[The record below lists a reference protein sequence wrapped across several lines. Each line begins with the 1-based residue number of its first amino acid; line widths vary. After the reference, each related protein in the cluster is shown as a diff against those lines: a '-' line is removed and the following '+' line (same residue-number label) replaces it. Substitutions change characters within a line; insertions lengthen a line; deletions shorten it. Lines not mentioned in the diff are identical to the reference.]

1 MKLPVKVTSALLGCG
16 ILFASLTAAV
26 PAEAAAISC
35 SDTDL
40 PVTGPGLPP
49 LVPGA
54 PSIVHGRLCLPAGDA
69 PDTVQ
74 LLVHGGT
81 YNSAYW
87 DLPYQPERYSYQRDM
102 AAHGY
107 ATFAADQLGAGGS
120 SRPLSLPLSVWA
132 AAESMHE
139 VVGHLRAGRV
149 GGVPFAKVVIVGHSV
164 GSGIVAVEASTY
176 HDVDG
181 VVLTGITHLP
191 ALPVLALGAALGLQ
205 PALLDGQLGRLGSDP
220 LYFTTRPGARA
231 GLFYAA
237 GDADPAVIAADEA
250 TKDQVSVPGMGTVAL
265 FGIVLPAT
273 WGITAPVFQVV
284 GEKDVLFCGVL
295 ALRDCSGAAVLRA
308 QEAPYYADPSKLSM
322 YVLPGAGHSV
332 ALHENAG
339 EYRSATRS
347 WLQGSLGIAPQGY
360 HSIGRN

>member
-1 MKLPVKVTSALLGCG
+1 VRLPIKLTSALFACGVLLG
-16 ILFASLTAAV
+16 SLTAAV

-35 SDTDL
+35 TDTEL

-54 PSIVHGRLCLPAGDA
+54 PATVHGRLCLPAGEA

-102 AAHGY
+102 ATHGY
-107 ATFAADQLGAGGS
+107 ATFAADQLGAGAS
-120 SRPLSLPLSVWA
+120 SRPLSLPLTVQA
-132 AAESMHE
+132 MAESMHE
-139 VVGHLRAGRV
+139 VIGHLRAGRA
-149 GGVPFAKVVIVGHSV
+149 GGARFAKVVIVGHSV
-164 GSGIVAVEASTY
+164 GSGVVAAEASTY
-176 HDVDG
+176 HDVDA

-191 ALPVLALGAALGLQ
+191 ALPVLALGAGLGLQ
-205 PALLDGQLGRLGSDP
+205 PALLDDQLGHLGSDP

-237 GDADPAVIAADEA
+237 GDADPRVIAADEA

-273 WGITAPVFQVV
+273 WGITVPVFQVA
-284 GEKDVLFCGVL
+284 GEKDVLFCGSL
-295 ALRDCSGAAVLRA
+295 ALRDCSNAATLRA
-308 QEAPYYADPSKLSM
+308 QEAPYYRDPSKLSM
-322 YVLPGAGHSV
+322 FVLPGAGHSV

-339 EYRSATRS
+339 LYRDATRS
-347 WLQGSLGIAPQGY
+347 WLAGRLGITPQGY
-360 HSIGRN
+360 HSIG

>member
-1 MKLPVKVTSALLGCG
+1 VRLPVKLTSALFACAVLLG
-16 ILFASLTAAV
+16 SLTAAV

-35 SDTDL
+35 ADTDL

-54 PSIVHGRLCLPAGDA
+54 PATVHGRLCLPAGA
-69 PDTVQ
+69 VPDSVQ

-87 DLPYQPERYSYQRDM
+87 DLPYRPERYSYQRDM
-102 AAHGY
+102 ASHGY

-120 SRPLSLPLSVWA
+120 SRPLSLPLTVQ
-132 AAESMHE
+132 AEAEALHE
-139 VVGHLRAGRV
+139 VIGHLRAGRA
-149 GGVPFAKVVIVGHSV
+149 GGTSFTKVVIVGHSV
-164 GSGIVAVEASTY
+164 GSGVVAVEAGTY

-181 VVLTGITHLP
+181 VILTGITHLP

-205 PALLDGQLGRLGSDP
+205 PALLDGRLSHLGSDP
-220 LYFTTRPGARA
+220 LYFATRPGARA

-237 GDADPAVIAADEA
+237 GDADPAVVAADEA

-273 WGITAPVFQVV
+273 WGITVPVFQVV
-284 GEKDVLFCGVL
+284 GEKDVLFCGLL
-295 ALRDCSGAAVLRA
+295 ALRDCSTAATLRA
-308 QEAPYYADPSKLSM
+308 QEAPYYRDPSKLSM
-322 YVLPGAGHSV
+322 FVLPGAGHSV

-339 EYRSATRS
+339 LYRDATRS
-347 WLQGSLGIAPQGY
+347 WLHDRMGITAQGY
-360 HSIGRN
+360 HSIG